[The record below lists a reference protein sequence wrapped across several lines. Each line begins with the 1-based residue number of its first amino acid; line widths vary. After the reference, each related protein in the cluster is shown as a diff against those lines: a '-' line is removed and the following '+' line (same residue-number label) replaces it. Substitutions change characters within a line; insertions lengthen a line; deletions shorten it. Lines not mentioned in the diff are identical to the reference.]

1 MDISLKV
8 PKEHEVWEHVAPKVS
23 SSEFMTITGYEILG
37 VTGDKETGIVYE
49 YRLICSD
56 DFGCRR
62 VFFPKEVIPIK
73 VEV

>member
-37 VTGDKETGIVYE
+37 VTGDKETGIV
-49 YRLICSD
+49 
-56 DFGCRR
+56 
-62 VFFPKEVIPIK
+62 
-73 VEV
+73 